1 MMNLVEH
8 NQTSSPA
15 SWG

>member
-1 MMNLVEH
+1 MNLVEH